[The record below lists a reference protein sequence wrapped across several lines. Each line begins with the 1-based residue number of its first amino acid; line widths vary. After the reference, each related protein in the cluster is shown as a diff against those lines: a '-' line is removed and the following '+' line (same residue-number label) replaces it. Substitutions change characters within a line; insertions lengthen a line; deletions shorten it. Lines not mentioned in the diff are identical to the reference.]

1 MHLSQTSDVLFA
13 TVCLWGYS
21 AMNWALDYLLA
32 ALAFIL
38 NLDAPPSPQAPPS
51 KSIAI
56 IGGGSAGLGAL
67 QVLLDVQGKKNL
79 NWEVVLY
86 EQRRGIGGVW

>member
-1 MHLSQTSDVLFA
+1 MK
-13 TVCLWGYS
+13 
-21 AMNWALDYLLA
+21 WALSRLSA
-32 ALAFIL
+32 ALAFV
-38 NLDAPPSPQAPPS
+38 LDWGLPLTPQPSPT

-67 QVLLDVQGKKNL
+67 QVILEIQHQKNL

-86 EQRRGIGGVW
+86 EQRRGLGGVW